1 MCLIAIF
8 GQVRILSKWRKRNL
22 LPDRDQYDHLASH
35 SLKGIE
41 FLEKYSQFV
50 KDRCAIE
57 NEYANKLRKLTKNY
71 HIKKKADDDLQFST
85 CRAFVLMMNEI
96 NDMAGQHE
104 LISEN
109 LNLRIVK
116 EISSFSKELKDERK
130 QHLQEGAKLQSNIQ
144 ASLNQLEKS
153 KKCYE
158 KSFKESE
165 KANENYQKALADLH
179 LSRIELEK
187 ARLNSIS
194 KQQSAEDSKQDYSNQ
209 LQKSNEAQKQH
220 YFELMPKVFQD
231 LQDME
236 EKRILYFQ
244 TLMKNTTDV
253 QRQVL
258 PFISKCLD
266 ETDMAA
272 DSIDPKSD
280 SNIVIGKLKSGYQPP
295 GDIPFE
301 ELIPNTKIADATDS
315 PPVLL
320 GKSETLKGT
329 ISLQKM
335 KKRGGLFSIFS
346 APKDDYSDLP
356 PNQRKKKL
364 NQKIESISSQIAQ
377 ETATKD
383 GLLKMKAAYEQNNA
397 LGDPV
402 SIEQQ
407 MPDIINRIEKL
418 QAQLH
423 KYQGFLADAEGKSV
437 TPETHMKN
445 GNNASETNLSR
456 STSNSS
462 VNKVVKSVAP
472 AIPLP
477 RETASGANGNA
488 VNESGES
495 EYDNAGVT
503 EFEAEPLP
511 ALGTAR
517 ALYPFDAQSEGSI
530 PMEEKEEFEV
540 VELDQ
545 GDGWTRVRRSNMEEG
560 FVPTSYI
567 ECFLYNSC

>member
-1 MCLIAIF
+1 MSWGTEL
-8 GQVRILSKWRKRNL
+8 W
-22 LPDRDQYDHLASH
+22 DQYDHLASH

-346 APKDDYSDLP
+346 APKTITDELKDDYSDLP

>member
-1 MCLIAIF
+1 MSWGIEL
-8 GQVRILSKWRKRNL
+8 W
-22 LPDRDQYDHLASH
+22 DQYDHLSTH
-35 SLKGIE
+35 TLRGIE
-41 FLEKYSQFV
+41 FLEKYSQFI

-71 HIKKKADDDLQFST
+71 HLKKKADDDLQYST

-109 LNLRIVK
+109 LNLLVVK
-116 EISSFSKELKDERK
+116 EISTLSKELRDLRK
-130 QHLQEGAKLQSNIQ
+130 SHLQEGAKLQSNIQ
-144 ASLNQLEKS
+144 SSLNHLEKN

-194 KQQSAEDSKQDYSNQ
+194 KQQASENAKVEYEEQ
-209 LQKSNEAQKQH
+209 LHMTNEAQRQH
-220 YFELMPKVFQD
+220 YYELMPKVFQD
-231 LQDME
+231 LQDMD
-236 EKRILYFQ
+236 EKRIISFQ
-244 TLMKNTTDV
+244 NLMKQTTAV
-253 QRQVL
+253 QRQVI
-258 PFISKCLD
+258 PFINKCLD
-266 ETDMAA
+266 EIDQAA
-272 DSIDPKSD
+272 DSIDPKED
-280 SNIVIGKLKSGYQPP
+280 CNIVIGKLKSGYSIP
-295 GDIPFE
+295 GDIVLE
-301 ELIPNTKIADATDS
+301 ELIPTKITDTATS
-315 PPVLL
+315 PPILL
-320 GKSETLKGT
+320 QGKSDTIKGT
-329 ISLQKM
+329 ISTQKI

-346 APKDDYSDLP
+346 ANKNNNDEFKDDYSDLP

-364 NQKIESISSQIAQ
+364 GQKIDNISVQISQ

-383 GLLKMKAAYEQNNA
+383 GLLKMKAAYEQNPA

-407 MPDIINRIEKL
+407 LPEINSRIEKL
-418 QAQLH
+418 QSQLH
-423 KYQGFLADAEGKSV
+423 KYQGYLADAEGKTLTTDV
-437 TPETHMKN
+437 QIKN
-445 GNNASETNLSR
+445 GNNISEDNISR

-462 VNKVVKSVAP
+462 VNHTNKSAAP
-472 AIPLP
+472 AVPLP
-477 RETASGANGNA
+477 REPTAGTNGNTG
-488 VNESGES
+488 NNSGEA
-495 EYDNAGVT
+495 EYDNGGVT
-503 EFEAEPLP
+503 EYESEPLP